1 MSGTGS
7 GSWRGAGRRPRPVE
21 AAWRLTLAACAG
33 EAVVWVLGAFVV
45 EPTGLD
51 DMTAA
56 VGAGAAA
63 RQLALSGAVS
73 GVLLAAWITVAA
85 YVRAGRAWA
94 RIVLTAAAA
103 VALSAR
109 ATDLGMAGTVPG
121 GWALLAAL
129 PDLLGAAAVVPL
141 HLPTAHAHFRHHPPA
156 GTA

>member
-7 GSWRGAGRRPRPVE
+7 GSGRGAGRRPWQVE
-21 AAWRLTLAACAG
+21 AAWRLTLAACAA

-73 GVLLAAWITVAA
+73 AVLLAAWIAVAA
-85 YVRAGRAWA
+85 YVRAGRGWA

-103 VALSAR
+103 VALLAR
-109 ATDLGMAGTVPG
+109 ATDLGMDGTVPG

-141 HLPTAHAHFRHHPPA
+141 HLPAAHAHFRRRPPA
-156 GTA
+156 AA